1 MHYNVLIG
9 GAAGQGIDTMAAILG
24 KLLKNEGYAFLA
36 TFDFMSRIRGGHNFI
51 LIRFG
56 DTPVHSHSMSLDGL
70 IALDQAT
77 IELHLH
83 ELKPSGFILC
93 DDKMKADDPRAIPIP
108 MTDLAKELGN
118 PRVAG
123 SIANGV
129 LLKLFSLS
137 LQGIQS
143 ILQLELD
150 KKYLEMNLRA
160 YERGYALVESR
171 YAKLQAN
178 FSDYMM
184 ITGNKAVALGALA
197 AGLRF
202 YSAYPMSP
210 STSIMEFLA
219 AHDQDFHVVVEQAED
234 EIAAIN
240 MAIGAS
246 YAGARAMTAT
256 SGGGF
261 SLMVEALGLS
271 GIAEIPLVVVDV
283 QRPGPATGLPTRTEQ
298 SDLRF
303 VIHASQGE
311 FPRKVIALRNHEEG
325 FRKTIA
331 AFETAEKYQI
341 PVIILSDQFLA
352 DAAATVKPFTIP
364 ESTPSVEP
372 EVAEGEYQRYLIT
385 ESGISPRLIP
395 GLTKNLV
402 LSDSDEH
409 DELGVITESAE
420 VRNSM
425 VEKRLRK
432 LIGVVEEL
440 EEPEFMGS
448 SNAPLLLLG
457 WGSTWG
463 PMKEAVERLNAQKP
477 DSVAALVFGDVYPL
491 PVKLLI
497 ECSAKASRVMNVEQ
511 NATGQL
517 AGLIRE
523 MTGIVCNDSML
534 KYDGRQ
540 MTADEIVERVREVLK

>member
-1 MHYNVLIG
+1 
-9 GAAGQGIDTMAAILG
+9 
-24 KLLKNEGYAFLA
+24 
-36 TFDFMSRIRGGHNFI
+36 
-51 LIRFG
+51 
-56 DTPVHSHSMSLDGL
+56 
-70 IALDQAT
+70 
-77 IELHLH
+77 
-83 ELKPSGFILC
+83 
-93 DDKMKADDPRAIPIP
+93 
-108 MTDLAKELGN
+108 
-118 PRVAG
+118 
-123 SIANGV
+123 
-129 LLKLFSLS
+129 
-137 LQGIQS
+137 
-143 ILQLELD
+143 
-150 KKYLEMNLRA
+150 
-160 YERGYALVESR
+160 
-171 YAKLQAN
+171 
-178 FSDYMM
+178 
-184 ITGNKAVALGALA
+184 
-197 AGLRF
+197 
-202 YSAYPMSP
+202 
-210 STSIMEFLA
+210 
-219 AHDQDFHVVVEQAED
+219 
-234 EIAAIN
+234 
-240 MAIGAS
+240 
-246 YAGARAMTAT
+246 
-256 SGGGF
+256 
-261 SLMVEALGLS
+261 MVEALGLS

-311 FPRKVIALRNHEEG
+311 FPRKVIALRNHEEA
-325 FRKTIA
+325 FHKTIA

-395 GLTKNLV
+395 GLTKKLV

-425 VEKRLRK
+425 VEKRMRK

-491 PVKLLI
+491 PVKLLK

>member
-1 MHYNVLIG
+1 MHYNLLIG
-9 GAAGQGIDTMAAILG
+9 GAAGQGIDTMANILG
-24 KLLKNEGYAFLA
+24 KLLKKEGYAFLA

-56 DTPVHSHSMSLDGL
+56 DAPVLSHSMSLDGL
-70 IALDQAT
+70 IALDNT
-77 IELHLH
+77 SVDLHLH
-83 ELKPSGFILC
+83 ELKPNGFILC
-93 DDKMKADDPRAIPIP
+93 DEKMKTSDSRAIKIP
-108 MTDLAKELGN
+108 LADIAKELGN

-123 SIANGV
+123 SIATGV
-129 LLKLFSLS
+129 LLKLFGLSLS
-137 LQGIQS
+137 GLRD
-143 ILQLELD
+143 ILQHELD
-150 KKYLEMNLRA
+150 EKYIEMNIKA
-160 YERGYALVESR
+160 YERGYALAETR
-171 YAKLQAN
+171 YAKLQAH
-178 FSDYMM
+178 FEDHMI
-184 ITGNKAVALGALA
+184 ITGNKALALGALA

-219 AHDQDFHVVVEQAED
+219 AHDRDFNVVVEQAED

-240 MAIGAS
+240 MALGAS

-311 FPRKVIALRNHEEG
+311 FPRKVVALRHHQEA
-325 FRKTIA
+325 FSKTIS

-341 PVIILSDQFLA
+341 PVIILSDQFLG
-352 DAAATVKPFTIP
+352 DAAATVPPFVLP
-364 ESTPSVEP
+364 EPTSMPEP
-372 EVAEGEYQRYLIT
+372 EVAEGEYHRYLIT

-395 GLTKNLV
+395 GMTKKLV

-409 DELGVITESAE
+409 DELGLITESAE
-420 VRNSM
+420 VRNAM
-425 VEKRLRK
+425 VEKRMRK
-432 LIGVVEEL
+432 TVGLIEEL
-440 EEPEFMGS
+440 EEPDLLGEP
-448 SNAPLLLLG
+448 NAPVLLLG

-463 PMKEAVERLNAQKP
+463 PIKEAVERVNAAKP
-477 DSVAALVFGDVYPL
+477 HSVAALVFGDVFPL
-491 PVKLLI
+491 PEKRLR
-497 ECSAKASRVMNVEQ
+497 EMAAKAKLMVNVEQ
-511 NATGQL
+511 NASGQL

-523 MTGIVCNDSML
+523 RTGIVCSKSIL

-540 MTADEIVERVREVLK
+540 LTADEIVEHVWEVLK